1 MWKLSQGL
9 LYAILIVLMA
19 SGAYARGGP
28 LHLFAPTTKPN
39 NELPEAGERVEHD
52 SHHPGRCFHMLPA
65 CPPNNSSSPRRKVH

>member
-28 LHLFAPTTKPN
+28 LHLYAPTTKPN
-39 NELPEAGERVEHD
+39 NELPEAGGRVDTD
-52 SHHPGRCFHMLPA
+52 SQSGRCLHMHPA
-65 CPPNNSSSPRRKVH
+65 CPTISSPRRKVH